1 MFLGNLQEDFNDLV
15 NSEDNSFS
23 EFITEDEYDSLQGS
37 EKSFYMEIS
46 DAEEYELAEKIITR
60 RKKIK
65 DPKERKQEK
74 KKREARKKL
83 GAGTKLFRLVKTAS
97 GKFKKVAKS
106 VKQKASDKSFSLRR
120 KRRKGKDT
128 VRRVTATSE
137 YRTPVGE
144 LQLKEKEQSYMETI
158 NKEQVRPE
166 LSYDSSAD
174 VDALLN
180 GQELSDEFKV
190 KASTIL
196 EASVKKQV
204 DDHVDKIW
212 ENIEQQVEKD
222 FEEAQTEVKKELVE
236 KVDSYLNYVV
246 EEWMQ
251 QNEIA
256 IESGIKS
263 ELTEEFIQGLKTLFS
278 NHYIEVPE
286 DKVDVISELTT
297 KVEELEN
304 KLGTQINE
312 NIELTKQ
319 VTEKQ
324 RLELLQQASADL
336 VDTEVEKLK
345 ELTESI
351 DFDGDVETF
360 VEKVKTLKENY
371 FPKAVTTEEEVDSE
385 EPSFPTE
392 LSSSMTAYTQAI
404 ARSIK

>member
-1 MFLGNLQEDFNDLV
+1 M
-15 NSEDNSFS
+15 
-23 EFITEDEYDSLQGS
+23 
-37 EKSFYMEIS
+37 
-46 DAEEYELAEKIITR
+46 
-60 RKKIK
+60 
-65 DPKERKQEK
+65 
-74 KKREARKKL
+74 
-83 GAGTKLFRLVKTAS
+83 
-97 GKFKKVAKS
+97 
-106 VKQKASDKSFSLRR
+106 
-120 KRRKGKDT
+120 
-128 VRRVTATSE
+128 
-137 YRTPVGE
+137 
-144 LQLKEKEQSYMETI
+144 
-158 NKEQVRPE
+158 
-166 LSYDSSAD
+166 
-174 VDALLN
+174 
-180 GQELSDEFKV
+180 
-190 KASTIL
+190 
-196 EASVKKQV
+196 
-204 DDHVDKIW
+204 DKIW

-324 RLELLQQASADL
+324 RLELLQQASSDL

-345 ELTESI
+345 ERTESI

-385 EPSFPTE
+385 EPSFPAE

>member
-1 MFLGNLQEDFNDLV
+1 MGNLLEDFKDLV
-15 NSEDNSFS
+15 NLEDDSFS
-23 EFITEDEYDSLQGS
+23 EFITEDEYDSLQDT
-37 EKSFYMEIS
+37 EKSFYVEIS
-46 DAEEYELAEKIITR
+46 DNEEYELAEKIITR

-106 VKQKASDKSFSLRR
+106 LKQKASDKSFSLRR

-180 GQELSDEFKV
+180 GQELSDEFKE

-297 KVEELEN
+297 KIEELED

-371 FPKAVTTEEEVDSE
+371 FPKSVTTEEEVDSE
-385 EPSFPTE
+385 EPSFPAE
-392 LSSSMTAYTQAI
+392 LSSSMAAYTQAI